1 METQT
6 PATGAGTDSDG
17 GRSAS
22 PEAHVTDEDAR
33 GDLGPSAP
41 QEVGSAG
48 PAARS
53 AAPWAD
59 ETHDAAADDLVGVL
73 AYGEL
78 TGFMRLAADADMAPS
93 LPLKT
98 VLAAL
103 AVQQF
108 GRFERLRGLL
118 ESRGVDPDQC
128 MRPYAAAIDDYHNR
142 TAPSDWVEG
151 LVKAYVGDGI
161 ARDFNREV
169 AALLDDRMREI
180 VHPVLEQ
187 PGQAEFIVATVRE
200 ALDAEPARAGRV
212 ALYARRLVGEALY
225 QAQRVA
231 TEREH
236 LTALL
241 VGGQSGGAG
250 MDLAEF
256 GRLLARI
263 TDAHGQRMALL
274 GLSA

>member
-6 PATGAGTDSDG
+6 PETGAGTASDG
-17 GRSAS
+17 ARSGLPEEATSRGVRATAVPSSSSAGATAGGPTS
-22 PEAHVTDEDAR
+22 PGVDDFVDAATDE
-33 GDLGPSAP
+33 
-41 QEVGSAG
+41 
-48 PAARS
+48 
-53 AAPWAD
+53 
-59 ETHDAAADDLVGVL
+59 LVSVL

-78 TGFMRLAADADMAPS
+78 TGFMRLAADADMAPT
-93 LPLKT
+93 LQLKT

-118 ESRGVDPDQC
+118 ESRGIDPDQS
-128 MRPYAAAIDDYHNR
+128 MRPYASAIDDYHVR
-142 TAPSDWVEG
+142 TTPSDWVEG

-161 ARDFNREV
+161 ARDFYREV
-169 AALLDDRMREI
+169 AALMDDRIREI
-180 VHPVLEQ
+180 VQPVLEQ

-200 ALDAEPARAGRV
+200 ALEAEPNRAGRV

-241 VGGQSGGAG
+241 VSGQAGAGG

-263 TDAHGQRMALL
+263 TDQHGRRMALL